1 MKFKTH
7 LIYKSVNTCFHT
19 KLPVYFYGMPNGKMV
34 VLFTQNNGDFPFDTT
49 IKWVLAEHSDFSYN
63 FVSGHILTNGQQK
76 VDIDEF
82 MELADNLEQR
92 IKIIAT
98 FGSFY
103 SNSEALNYFNINADN
118 MLISQKPVKL
128 EMDFY

>member
-1 MKFKTH
+1 MKGNAR
-7 LIYKSVNTCFHT
+7 LLYKSGNTCFHT
-19 KLPVYFYGMPNGKMV
+19 KLPVYFYGIPNGKMV
-34 VLFTQNNGDFPFDTT
+34 VLFTQHSNNFHFDTS
-49 IKWVLAEHSDFSYN
+49 IIWVLAEHMDFSYN
-63 FVSGHILTNGQQK
+63 FESGQILTNGSQQ

-92 IKIIAT
+92 LKTIAT
-98 FGSFY
+98 FGSF
-103 SNSEALNYFNINADN
+103 SSVTEALNYFNINAYN

>member
-1 MKFKTH
+1 MKYKAH

-34 VLFTQNNGDFPFDTT
+34 VLFTQNNSDFPFNTT
-49 IKWVLAEHSDFSYN
+49 IKWVVAEHNDFSYK
-63 FVSGHILTNGQQK
+63 FESGQIITNDTQR

-82 MELADNLEQR
+82 MELADNLEQS
-92 IKIIAT
+92 IKTIAT
-98 FGSFY
+98 YGSFS
-103 SNSEALNYFNINADN
+103 SNSEALNYFNINADT
-118 MLISQKPVKL
+118 MLINQKPVKL